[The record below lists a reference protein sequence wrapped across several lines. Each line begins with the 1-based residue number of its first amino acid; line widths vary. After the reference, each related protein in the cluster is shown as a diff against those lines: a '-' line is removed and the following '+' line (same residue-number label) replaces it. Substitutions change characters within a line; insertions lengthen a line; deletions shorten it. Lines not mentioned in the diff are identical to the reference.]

1 MDVFRAVLRLVSV
14 TWLTFAGA
22 LVGGVGCDRHV
33 AELGQAL
40 RVKACNLFLHAAV
53 GMCDDDSGI
62 VLLGIEVCGRI
73 HVGGN
78 LEAVEL
84 IRDRMDVDVSDLV
97 SRDGSLIHQTEW
109 VLVGGGCRHGSADA
123 GGCSGG
129 DDGCGFRHF
138 LSFKSYEITLCGV
151 FQARSL
157 KCPVRVFLHARRR
170 FF

>member
-1 MDVFRAVLRLVSV
+1 
-14 TWLTFAGA
+14 
-22 LVGGVGCDRHV
+22 
-33 AELGQAL
+33 
-40 RVKACNLFLHAAV
+40 
-53 GMCDDDSGI
+53 MCDDDSGI

-84 IRDRMDVDVSDLV
+84 IRDRMDVDVTGFV
-97 SRDGSLIHQTEW
+97 CRDGALIHQSERI
-109 VLVGGGCRHGSADA
+109 LVDCCCRHGSADA